1 MIRAIVYKSNTGF
14 TKKYAELLSAET
26 GLPYYALSENRV
38 KSGEPVIF
46 MGWLSAGKIK
56 GYSKALKIR
65 CQGRRGRRSACP
77 RHAALNELITQNKIS
92 DVPAFYLRGGLDM
105 NRLRGMNKFLL
116 KMFYKMMSDKAKDGD
131 AEALRLWTH
140 TGTTKTSFPLKTSK
154 RCSTGTGARSE
165 SSCTNTS

>member
-26 GLPYYALSENRV
+26 VLPYYALSENRV

-56 GYSKALKIR
+56 GYSKALKKYDVR
-65 CQGRRGRRSACP
+65 AVAGVGLRAQDS
-77 RHAALNELITQNKIS
+77 AALNELITQNKIS

-131 AEALRLWTH
+131 AEALEIVDAYRNNKDFVSLEN
-140 TGTTKTSFPLKTSK
+140 LKEMLDWY
-154 RCSTGTGARSE
+154 RSAL
-165 SSCTNTS
+165 

>member
-1 MIRAIVYKSNTGF
+1 MIRAIVYNSNTGF

-56 GYSKALKIR
+56 GYSKALKKYDVR
-65 CQGRRGRRSACP
+65 AVAGVGLRAQDS
-77 RHAALNELITQNKIS
+77 AALNELITQNKIS

-131 AEALRLWTH
+131 AEALEIVDAYRNNKDFVSLEN
-140 TGTTKTSFPLKTSK
+140 LKEMLDWY
-154 RCSTGTGARSE
+154 RSAL
-165 SSCTNTS
+165 

>member
-46 MGWLSAGKIK
+46 MGWISAGKIK
-56 GYSKALKIR
+56 GYSKALKKYDVR
-65 CQGRRGRRSACP
+65 AVAGVGLRAQDS
-77 RHAALNELITQNKIS
+77 AALNELITQNKIS

-131 AEALRLWTH
+131 AEALEIVDAYRNNKDFVSLEN
-140 TGTTKTSFPLKTSK
+140 LKEMLDWY
-154 RCSTGTGARSE
+154 RSAL
-165 SSCTNTS
+165 

>member
-56 GYSKALKIR
+56 GYSKALKKYDVR
-65 CQGRRGRRSACP
+65 AVAGVGLRAQDS
-77 RHAALNELITQNKIS
+77 AALNELITQNKIS

-131 AEALRLWTH
+131 AEALEIVDAYRNNKDFVSLEN
-140 TGTTKTSFPLKTSK
+140 LKEMLDWY
-154 RCSTGTGARSE
+154 RSAL
-165 SSCTNTS
+165 

>member
-56 GYSKALKIR
+56 GYSKALKKYDVR
-65 CQGRRGRRSACP
+65 AVAGVGLRAQDS
-77 RHAALNELITQNKIS
+77 AALNELITQNKIS

-116 KMFYKMMSDKAKDGD
+116 KMFYKMMSDKAKDCD
-131 AEALRLWTH
+131 AEALEIVDAYRNNKDFVSLEN
-140 TGTTKTSFPLKTSK
+140 LKEMLDWY
-154 RCSTGTGARSE
+154 RSAL
-165 SSCTNTS
+165 